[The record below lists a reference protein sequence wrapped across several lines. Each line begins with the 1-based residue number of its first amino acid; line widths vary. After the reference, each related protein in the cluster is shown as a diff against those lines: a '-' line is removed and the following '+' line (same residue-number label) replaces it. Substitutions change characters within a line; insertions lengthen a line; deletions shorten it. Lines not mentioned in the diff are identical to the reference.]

1 MKFLSLYILTGMF
14 EEFLLNLLPQL
25 LHVGTLIGD
34 WLNEHLVNI
43 LAILVGAWIIR
54 RFGAKFIARI
64 LKYTVRNDLYPNHA
78 DREKRMK
85 TLNTLASAIM
95 RVGVYIVVAIL
106 LVGEINPSYTTALFA
121 SAGLIGVALGFGA
134 KDLIND
140 LVSGIFIITENQY
153 RVGDVIEIG
162 GVSGTVEDITIRTTV
177 LRDLGG
183 DVHHIP
189 NGTIKL
195 TTNMTLGFSGID
207 ESIVVGYDTDIDRL
221 KHIINHV
228 GEQLA
233 SDAEFQKM
241 TVEPIHFL
249 RVDGFGDNGIIVRI
263 AGKTASGEQWLV
275 KGELYE
281 RLYKEFKRQKIEI
294 PYQHI
299 TLDNPSRK
307 K

>member
-1 MKFLSLYILTGMF
+1 MKIPSLYILTGML
-14 EEFLLNLLPQL
+14 EEFLVSLIPQL
-25 LHVGTLIGD
+25 LHVGTLLGD
-34 WLNEHLVNI
+34 WLNDHLVNI
-43 LAILVGAWIIR
+43 LAILAGAWIVR

-64 LKYTVRNDLYPNHA
+64 LKYTVRNDLYPNKA

-106 LVGEINPSYTTALFA
+106 IIGEINPSYTTALFA

-140 LVSGIFIITENQY
+140 FMSGIFIITENQY

-162 GVSGTVEDITIRTTV
+162 GVSGVVEDITIRTTV
-177 LRDLGG
+177 LRDLAG

-207 ESIVVGYDTDIDRL
+207 ENVVVGYDTDIDRL
-221 KHIINHV
+221 KHLINHL
-228 GEQLA
+228 GEQMA
-233 SDAEFQKM
+233 ADAEFQKKII
-241 TVEPIHFL
+241 EPIRFL
-249 RVDGFGDNGIIVRI
+249 RVDGFGDNGIIIKIV
-263 AGKTASGEQWLV
+263 GKTASGEQWLI

-281 RLYKEFKRQKIEI
+281 RLYKALKQHKIDI
-294 PYQHI
+294 PSQHI
-299 TLDNPSRK
+299 TLDKPGK